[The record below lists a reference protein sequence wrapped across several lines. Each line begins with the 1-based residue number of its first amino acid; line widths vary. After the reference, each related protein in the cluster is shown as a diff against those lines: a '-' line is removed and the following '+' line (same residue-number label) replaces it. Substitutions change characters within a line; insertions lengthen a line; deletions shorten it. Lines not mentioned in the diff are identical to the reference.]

1 MEIRE
6 DEDDKKDSILQEGR
20 EDFDGKKGGR

>member
-6 DEDDKKDSILQEGR
+6 DEDGKKDSILQEGR
-20 EDFDGKKGGR
+20 EEFGGKKGGR